1 MASLRWYLLNVA
13 LLCAATVCL
22 ARPPDVGHPII
33 GKWTLTTTDSACMES
48 WEFRPDGTTQN
59 VSGSEESTST
69 YEISELPNPVGAY
82 TLIDTI
88 TKTNGKPDCTGNR
101 TPVGDRVE
109 LYLLPITTGGFMVCI
124 TLNGAACIGSMFR
137 DVAHD
142 S

>member
-1 MASLRWYLLNVA
+1 MASLRSFLLIGA
-13 LLCAATVCL
+13 LLSAATVSS

-33 GKWTLTTTDSACMES
+33 GKWTLTTTDSACTES
-48 WEFRPDGTTQN
+48 WEFRPDGTTHN

-69 YEISELPNPVGAY
+69 YEISELANPVGGY

-101 TPVGDRVE
+101 SPVGDRVE
-109 LYLLPITTGGFMVCI
+109 LYLLPITTGGFMVCP
-124 TLNGAACIGSMFR
+124 TLDGAACIGSMFR